1 MDFPLLCCFYT
12 KSRDKLAVEYGASG
26 VKNDEPSF
34 KDHMATAEGQAE
46 LRAFVQRIDARVQ
59 QDWDRLPAHL
69 KGGALSNSH
78 GRVCHHSGDALN
90 MALARST
97 QTKLVA

>member
-1 MDFPLLCCFYT
+1 
-12 KSRDKLAVEYGASG
+12 
-26 VKNDEPSF
+26 
-34 KDHMATAEGQAE
+34 MATAEGQAE

-59 QDWDRLPAHL
+59 QDWDRLPPHL

-78 GRVCHHSGDALN
+78 GRVCHHSGDELN
-90 MALARST
+90 MALALST